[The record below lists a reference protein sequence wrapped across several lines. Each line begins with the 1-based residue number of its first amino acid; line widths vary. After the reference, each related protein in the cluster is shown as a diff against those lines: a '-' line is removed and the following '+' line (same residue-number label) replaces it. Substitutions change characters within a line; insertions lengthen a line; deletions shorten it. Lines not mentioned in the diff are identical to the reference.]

1 MAPSMTPDANVPTS
15 EKSLIWTSKMDD
27 ALIDSFT
34 HELDMGNKVNVTF
47 TPTAYGNI
55 VAHLTKQFGFKVDK
69 EKVKN
74 RWKTLKKKYF
84 EVYDIFKG
92 GMSGFSW
99 NPSTHTWEAEDQVWE
114 QLIEYEEKYEEKGHL
129 NSSTKDTPGP
139 PSPVENEVDPLL
151 SQNNLAFQDFP
162 VNLEDVGVDDP
173 SHGAEGESSKKTR
186 RVGAKKAKDT
196 SSEGVVIAEQIQGVV
211 SAMREGNQVFRDR
224 YASQISTSQISGE
237 DTVKLIQESGCD
249 EDKIP
254 IIYCFLMNDLSK
266 LRTMIQCPPSIR
278 KQVIMQM
285 VFSD

>member
-1 MAPSMTPDANVPTS
+1 MQ
-15 EKSLIWTSKMDD
+15 SLMILFSVT
-27 ALIDSFT
+27 ALRVI
-34 HELDMGNKVNVTF
+34 VTCSCRYF
-47 TPTAYGNI
+47 SIPQP
-55 VAHLTKQFGFKVDK
+55 AH
-69 EKVKN
+69 
-74 RWKTLKKKYF
+74 
-84 EVYDIFKG
+84 
-92 GMSGFSW
+92 S
-99 NPSTHTWEAEDQVWE
+99 
-114 QLIEYEEKYEEKGHL
+114 
-129 NSSTKDTPGP
+129 GP

-162 VNLEDVGVDDP
+162 VNLDLDDVGVDDP

-237 DTVKLIQESGCD
+237 NTVKLIRESGCD

-266 LRTMIQCPPSIR
+266 LRTVIQCPPPIR